1 MSSAR
6 IANSELTV
14 PHLSRMVVTVEN
26 AGKEVLMLA
35 YRLLQALQ
43 PPQLVEVPKP
53 KPGPGEVLLKVAGCG
68 LCHTDIGLM
77 TRTKEQYA
85 GINLPFTLGHEVAGW
100 VDSLGDGVTG
110 FKTGEPVAVI
120 PLWGTCGQC
129 VPCHR
134 GEENFCYY
142 VRAMTGGGLGYDGGL
157 AEYMVAPAR
166 YVVPTGG
173 YDPVLAAPLT
183 DAGLTTYT
191 SIKPALPMLTPGST
205 AVVIG
210 VGGLGLLAVQF
221 LRTLCAAR
229 VIALDNNPD
238 HLKLAEKYGADCV
251 LPSDDQA
258 AARIREITSG
268 AGANFVLDCVGAES
282 TLKTA
287 VAAIARLG
295 RVTLVGAALKTIPF
309 GLHEIPW
316 GVQLTTSL
324 NGGTV
329 NLREVIA
336 LANLGRITTLEER
349 FPLTR
354 VEDGYNALREGK
366 LNGRAVIIPGE

>member
-1 MSSAR
+1 
-6 IANSELTV
+6 
-14 PHLSRMVVTVEN
+14 
-26 AGKEVLMLA
+26 MLA
-35 YRLLQALQ
+35 YRLLEPQQ
-43 PPQLVEVPKP
+43 PPQLVDIPKP
-53 KPGPGEVLLKVAGCG
+53 KPGPGEVLLRVAGCG

-77 TRTKEQYA
+77 ARTREQYA
-85 GINLPFTLGHEVAGW
+85 GMTIPFTLGHEVAGW
-100 VDSLGDGVTG
+100 IEALGEGVSG
-110 FKTGEPVAVI
+110 FKTGEPAAVV

-142 VRAMTGGGLGYDGGL
+142 VKAMTGGGLGFDGGL

-166 YVVPTGG
+166 YVVPTDD
-173 YDPVLAAPLT
+173 YDPIQAAPLT

-191 SIKPALPMLTPGST
+191 AIKPALSALYPGST

-221 LRTLCAAR
+221 LRTLCSAR
-229 VIALDNNPD
+229 VVALDNNPD
-238 HLKLAEKYGADCV
+238 HLDLAKKYGADEAFA
-251 LPSDDQA
+251 SDGDA
-258 AARIREITSG
+258 AGRIRDLTDG
-268 AGANFVLDCVGAES
+268 AGASFVLDCVGAEA

-287 VAAIARLG
+287 VGSIARLG
-295 RVTLVGAALKTIPF
+295 RVTLVGAALQTIPF
-309 GLHEIPW
+309 GLHEVPW

-336 LANLGRITTLEER
+336 LAKLGRIQTLEER
-349 FPLTR
+349 FPLPR
-354 VEDGYNALREGK
+354 VEDGYRALREGTV
-366 LNGRAVIIPGE
+366 NGRAVIIPGQ